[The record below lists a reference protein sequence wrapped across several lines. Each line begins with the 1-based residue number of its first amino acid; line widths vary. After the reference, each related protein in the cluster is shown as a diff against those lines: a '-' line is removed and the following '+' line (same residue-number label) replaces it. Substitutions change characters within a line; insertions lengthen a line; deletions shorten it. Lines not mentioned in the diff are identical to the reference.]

1 MTSPLLRLLDA
12 SHAASSRTCQLLVK
26 RKLLENELL
35 MEGKEVP
42 NYPTNAAVKE
52 YEDAMPAAKK
62 NIRNLIIKVRLSEQ
76 ATDLHRSTPTYTNLH
91 RPTLTYA
98 DPPIRRHDHD
108 HHSTTTTR
116 QPRRCR
122 PCHYTLRSWV
132 RSVWWTRT
140 RSK

>member
-62 NIRNLIIKVRLSEQ
+62 NIRNLHNSSLAPYMFLKLKRFVFTSQDASPYMHPLSCFLVE
-76 ATDLHRSTPTYTNLH
+76 
-91 RPTLTYA
+91 
-98 DPPIRRHDHD
+98 
-108 HHSTTTTR
+108 
-116 QPRRCR
+116 
-122 PCHYTLRSWV
+122 LRIDQLYLEKSLDIFKI
-132 RSVWWTRT
+132 T
-140 RSK
+140 KY